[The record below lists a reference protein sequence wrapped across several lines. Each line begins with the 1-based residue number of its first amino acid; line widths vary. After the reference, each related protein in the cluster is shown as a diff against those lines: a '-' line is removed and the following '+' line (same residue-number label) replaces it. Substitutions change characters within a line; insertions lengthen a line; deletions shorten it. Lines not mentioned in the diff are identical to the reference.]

1 MKEVVYQKSHH
12 FTLALASLA
21 ASASAAMARWRFSGN
36 RASLLQEKCQ
46 LQHGEKCNEKLTL
59 SIKMRECLTFLLFP
73 LLFPS
78 LQSPRPASSIKNYL
92 FWLMIINCCVGDN
105 LHGARNTVSVTEN
118 LVKIL
123 GSQNISERC
132 LCEQSGKW
140 SSHKKFKDILQKPT
154 LCCDECP
161 SHLSHSRWRW
171 TRGSRPRRPLTPSRC
186 PLSAAA
192 KGIRWGEVKLAAN

>member
-1 MKEVVYQKSHH
+1 M
-12 FTLALASLA
+12 ALASLA

-36 RASLLQEKCQ
+36 RASLLQGKCQ
-46 LQHGEKCNEKLTL
+46 LHHGDDCN
-59 SIKMRECLTFLLFP
+59 IKFKILKKKGIGNVTFLLFP

-92 FWLMIINCCVGDN
+92 FWLMNINCCVGDN

-118 LVKIL
+118 LVKIF

-161 SHLSHSRWRW
+161 SHLSRWRWRW
-171 TRGSRPRRPLTPSRC
+171 TRGSRPRRRLTRSRC

-192 KGIRWGEVKLAAN
+192 TGIRWGEVKLSVN